1 MILDADRQHEA
12 WTNWARPDE
21 VHAFGCEMGYDRTF
35 NRTRQVARCQIMVR
49 VKLDEPFNP
58 DDAKACPDCA
68 EGYRRGLSMTDTVGL
83 RTARRDPATTS
94 IICTRGMISG

>member
-12 WTNWARPDE
+12 WTNWGPVECPVVSHLASEGVDLVR
-21 VHAFGCEMGYDRTF
+21 A
-35 NRTRQVARCQIMVR
+35 RQVARCQIMVR
-49 VKLDEPFNP
+49 VKLYEPFNP